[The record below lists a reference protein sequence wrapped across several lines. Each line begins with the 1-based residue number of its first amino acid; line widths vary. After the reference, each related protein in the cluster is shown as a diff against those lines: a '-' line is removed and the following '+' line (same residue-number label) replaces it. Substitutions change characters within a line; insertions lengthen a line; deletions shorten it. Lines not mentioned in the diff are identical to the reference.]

1 MTANMD
7 LAAILAKLASAQVLV
22 VGDIM
27 LDRYFYGSVERIS
40 PEGPI
45 PILKIDREATML
57 GGAGNVARNLAS
69 LGARCRL
76 ISVLGDDQAGRQ
88 VKDLVTELESV
99 NAGFLLEVRRP
110 TSIKDR
116 YLAAGQQLLRV
127 DREVVRHLE
136 RGTGRAL
143 VPAVEEALQEASVL
157 VLSDYGKGVLGGDVA
172 AVLIDEARRAGRP
185 VIVDPKGRDY
195 GRYRG
200 ATLIAPNRKELEE
213 ASGHVI
219 SDQASVED
227 ACRDLLESTGIEA
240 VLATRGAE
248 GMTLVCSQSDGGAA
262 SVEHFA
268 AVARDVFDVSGAGDT
283 VVAVVSAALA
293 AGSNLSTAARL
304 ANIAA
309 GLVVGKVGTA
319 VVRPEEVLRSLHSR
333 EVLAGEDKLLDAESL
348 SERVARWRNSGL
360 KVGFTNGCFDLLH
373 PGHISLLRQARS
385 ACDRLIVAINS
396 DLSVQRLKGPGRPVQ
411 NEAARAV
418 VLASLESVDRIV
430 VFNEDTPLKL
440 IETLK
445 PDLLVKGADY
455 RIDQVVGADVV
466 AGYGGKVLLAELENG
481 HSTSATIE
489 RLGGAPKAGDETKNR

>member
-1 MTANMD
+1 
-7 LAAILAKLASAQVLV
+7 
-22 VGDIM
+22 
-27 LDRYFYGSVERIS
+27 
-40 PEGPI
+40 
-45 PILKIDREATML
+45 
-57 GGAGNVARNLAS
+57 
-69 LGARCRL
+69 
-76 ISVLGDDQAGRQ
+76 
-88 VKDLVTELESV
+88 
-99 NAGFLLEVRRP
+99 
-110 TSIKDR
+110 
-116 YLAAGQQLLRV
+116 
-127 DREVVRHLE
+127 
-136 RGTGRAL
+136 
-143 VPAVEEALQEASVL
+143 
-157 VLSDYGKGVLGGDVA
+157 
-172 AVLIDEARRAGRP
+172 
-185 VIVDPKGRDY
+185 
-195 GRYRG
+195 
-200 ATLIAPNRKELEE
+200 
-213 ASGHVI
+213 
-219 SDQASVED
+219 
-227 ACRDLLESTGIEA
+227 
-240 VLATRGAE
+240 
-248 GMTLVCSQSDGGAA
+248 MTLVCSQSDGGAA

-333 EVLAGEDKLLDAESL
+333 EILAGEEKLLDAESL

-440 IETLK
+440 IETIK
-445 PDLLVKGADY
+445 PDILVKGADY

-466 AGYGGKVLLAELENG
+466 AGYGAQVLLAELENG

-489 RLGGAPKAGDETKNR
+489 RLGGAPKADDETGNR